1 MCIEQRVH
9 ETMQWTSQ
17 INLIA
22 RKKNEQLKNVDSE
35 YFIILSVY
43 KIELKRESSMSGK
56 WCKVKFVDISTACG
70 FVLKSSLQTLL

>member
-43 KIELKRESSMSGK
+43 KIESKRESSMSGK
-56 WCKVKFVDISTACG
+56 WCKAKFVDISTACG

>member
-22 RKKNEQLKNVDSE
+22 RKKNVDSE

-43 KIELKRESSMSGK
+43 KIESKQESSMSGK
-56 WCKVKFVDISTACG
+56 WCKAKFVDISTACG

>member
-43 KIELKRESSMSGK
+43 KIESKRESSMSGK
-56 WCKVKFVDISTACG
+56 WCKAKFVDISTACS